1 MRHAKPYRKLSRQRS
16 HYVALLRNL
25 ATSLFEHERIRTT
38 LVKAKEVRPLVDKL
52 ITLAKS
58 GSLHDRRR
66 AFALLGNKTTEGA
79 KGVRTDVVGKIF
91 KEIAPKLT
99 SSGGYTRIVQLAPRP
114 GDAAP
119 MAYLELTFA
128 TPKKISRKKSEAVSE
143 PQEASAAS

>member
-25 ATSLFEHERIRTT
+25 AFSLFVHERIRTT

-52 ITLAKS
+52 ITLGKS

-66 AFALLGNKTTEGA
+66 AFALLGNKTANEAG
-79 KGVRTDVVGKIF
+79 KKIDIVGKIF
-91 KEIAPKLT
+91 KDIAGRL
-99 SSGGYTRIVQLAPRP
+99 SSKGGYTRITRLAPRP

-119 MAYLELTFA
+119 MAYLELIGA
-128 TPKKISRKKSEAVSE
+128 KPKAAKPKKKDESETK
-143 PQEASAAS
+143 EAAAS